1 MTIQQSNY
9 HYIFYI
15 INSISRD
22 MFSINISIILNI
34 NFINYWW
41 RSIEEKKKEKKKE
54 EKRKKERKGIFCSR
68 KKATNVAA

>member
-1 MTIQQSNY
+1 
-9 HYIFYI
+9 
-15 INSISRD
+15 

-41 RSIEEKKKEKKKE
+41 RSIEEKKKEKKKKE
-54 EKRKKERKGIFCSR
+54 EKRKKKERKGIFCSR